1 MCGITG
7 IVWNH
12 PSKRLSKSEV
22 EWMTDAV
29 EHRGPDGQGICWKEY
44 ANGCGFALGHR
55 RLAIIDVAT
64 GRQPM
69 AHADG
74 SVYVTFNGEIYNY
87 VELRQSLEQQGCVF
101 RTHSDTETILH
112 AYDRYGEK
120 FVDHLRGMFAI
131 GLWDS
136 RLQKLILTRDRLGQK
151 PLVFCRQS
159 DRILFASEIKSLRR
173 VSGIG
178 TDIRPEAID
187 QYLRYGYIPHPWTA
201 YQGIEKLPPAHIGI
215 YQNGSWNI
223 HRYWHPQ
230 LTTDDRISMQ
240 DACDRVRQEM
250 EVAVRLRMRSDVPM
264 GAFLSGGMDSSVV
277 LGLMQQHTS
286 SPVQTFTVN
295 FFKDNSQEDLQA
307 EKIATRLGTDHRQ
320 LTLEPSAIDSL
331 DRLVTCFDE
340 PFADS
345 SAIATYF
352 LSQWTSNHVRVVMTG
367 DGGDELFSGYARY
380 ETIDR
385 LGRFDRLPRMLKKL
399 LTSVWVDWIPSQHP
413 ESLISKLQHRLRILR
428 EDPHARYSHWVNIF
442 SRYQRESLYHPDYL
456 QSGDFQENDR
466 FLIDILKEY
475 SGEHPAIRSMRADLH
490 SYLPCDI
497 LAKVDITSMAH
508 GLEGRSPFL
517 DHELVEAVGQFPY
530 SVLHQRGCVK
540 PLLAKTFDRFI
551 PPEMMRRQKVGFQ
564 LPAKFWLHPDF
575 QCRAND
581 LLRSQDSFC
590 SRYLRS
596 DVLTTIL
603 DEHASAHVNHGER
616 LWSLVFLESWA
627 RRSSEET
634 SRAPSPEGLSLRTN
648 PAPASTLIDK

>member
-7 IVWNH
+7 IVWTH
-12 PSKRLSKSEV
+12 PSRRLSKSEV

-44 ANGCGFALGHR
+44 ANGCGFAMGHR
-55 RLAIIDVAT
+55 RLAIIDVAA
-64 GRQPM
+64 GGQPM
-69 AHADG
+69 TNANG

-87 VELRQSLEQQGCVF
+87 RELRQSLEQQGYLF
-101 RTHSDTETILH
+101 RTQSDTETILH
-112 AYDRYGEK
+112 AYERYGEN

-136 RLQKLILTRDRLGQK
+136 RLQKLILARDRLGEK
-151 PLVFCRQS
+151 PLVFCRES

-178 TDIRPEAID
+178 TQIRPEAID

-201 YQGIEKLPPAHIGI
+201 YQGVEKLPPGHIGV
-215 YQNGSWNI
+215 YRNGSWKI
-223 HRYWHPQ
+223 HRYWQP
-230 LTTDDRISMQ
+230 LLMTDDRISLE

-250 EVAVRLRMRSDVPM
+250 AIAIRLRMRSDVPM

-277 LGLMQQHTS
+277 VGLMQQHATS
-286 SPVQTFTVN
+286 SVQTFTVN
-295 FFKDNSQEDLQA
+295 FFEDSSQENLEA
-307 EKIATRLGTDHRQ
+307 EKIARRLGTDHRQ

-331 DRLVTCFDE
+331 DHLVTCFDE

-345 SAIATYF
+345 SAIVTYF

-367 DGGDELFSGYARY
+367 DGGDELFGGYARY

-385 LGRFDRLPRMLKKL
+385 LGRFDRLPRMFRNL
-399 LTSVWVDWIPSQHP
+399 LTGAWVDWMPRRHP
-413 ESLISKLQHRLRILR
+413 ESSISKLQHRLRILR
-428 EDPHARYSHWVNIF
+428 QDPHARYSHWVNIF

-456 QSGDFQENDR
+456 ESECFQENDR
-466 FLIDILKEY
+466 FLIDILNEY
-475 SGEHPAIRSMRADLH
+475 SCERPAIRAMRADLH

-508 GLEGRSPFL
+508 GLESRSPFL
-517 DHELVEAVGQFPY
+517 DHELVEAVGQLPY

-540 PLLAKTFDRFI
+540 PLLGRTFESCVT
-551 PPEMMRRQKVGFQ
+551 PEMMQKPKAGFG
-564 LPAKFWLHPDF
+564 LPTTFWLHSDF
-575 QCRAND
+575 QCLAND

-596 DVLTTIL
+596 DVLATML
-603 DEHASAHVNHGER
+603 DEHASAQVNHGER

-627 RRSSEET
+627 RRSLEGLGSA
-634 SRAPSPEGLSLRTN
+634 RPEGLSLQAN
-648 PAPASTLIDK
+648 PASSSALINL